1 MDHNKS
7 IGNVSIVVTNKLIWG
22 GKIIYVY
29 NKLENHNN
37 HCGHQINIILSNVV
51 QNVWCGPKKTLVNI
65 SDVKTICE
73 NSESKDL

>member
-29 NKLENHNN
+29 NKIENHNN

-51 QNVWCGPKKTLVNI
+51 QNV
-65 SDVKTICE
+65 
-73 NSESKDL
+73 